1 MNLKKLFV
9 VGGVLLMAGT
19 SAMAAIV
26 DGVRQKPE
34 PTPTQAWVLS
44 TDTTTN
50 YYLYNVGAKAFF
62 TEGNA
67 WGTQASVGNAG
78 LKVAFTVP
86 TENDV
91 PETVNVP
98 GIPEGVYLLN
108 DYSLAKKAWKL
119 VFFDSETAMFV
130 DRGSQ
135 ANFGWGVTP
144 IPATNNFRI
153 HAAAPSDISPSL
165 NSEAYPNVYVGL
177 DVTENA
183 GNTALSPFLE
193 EGEGHYIDWTFV
205 TEDVYKAYLVAVE
218 LYNRAQDL
226 KAVLDDAK
234 AQGVSVSAQETVYLN
249 ESASLEEIEAA
260 ITAVKTAVATNASVA
275 TPIDMTSSI
284 SNPNFDNA
292 SNAGWKGTAPNM
304 TGDGNH
310 GKADV
315 AEHYNK
321 TFDTY
326 QELAG
331 MPAGVYMLSNN
342 GFLRGWWDD
351 AVNHTNYTAYLYSI
365 AGTDTFQVAMANPWD
380 IKNTEQ
386 MAGATE
392 FGTTAS
398 ESTEDR
404 EGGPYYAPNDP
415 SAARLYFEKGYYL
428 NKVFFAVEEGNVKV
442 GVKKDVNRGNEW
454 ATFDNFKLTYYG
466 NAPEAYQYW
475 VSQSPKTDYTGAVV
489 SEQYLNAYNAAFQAT
504 ASNKAEAKAAMA
516 VIQAASDSIAKNSQL
531 WATLQKKFDEGMSM
545 IVEHQTLFSVANL
558 SDYLEYGFY
567 GEEEGIAPKDVL
579 DAEEKT
585 ENADLSNAELQTV
598 INRITE
604 LMNAVSKEDKEGLQ
618 PGSDVTKFL
627 TNPGF
632 EDGTTG
638 WTIESKG
645 GGNVQLGGNADNHCY
660 EAWHSTNFDVYQEVK
675 DLPVGVYEISVN
687 GYMRYLDGQDAITY
701 ADEAPADVPI
711 YVYMNDSKANFVNWL
726 SYPKPEEFYSAI
738 TGAGYL
744 TDGVGYCYPDNMIA
758 ASAAFLDGGYLQSAK
773 CLVAEEGAVTRVG
786 VKGTPEA
793 KFWPIFD
800 NFKLTYLGMAID
812 VVKPLLQ
819 EKVDEANTLVN
830 EITTKSAKAAFT
842 TALTDATTALGGED
856 GKAMF
861 DCIAKLEK
869 AISDLKEGRTLCQ
882 NFAATVQEFMAY
894 AGESASPLAG
904 DALTLGGTIQS
915 ELESS
920 ELDEEQIEAYK
931 LQIREYRLKM
941 ELPADYAQGSAEGV
955 DVTAFIQTPNFEK
968 MVDDNA
974 TNSIDGWIGSA
985 GYNFGN
991 DDNQKGA
998 LAVEF
1003 YEKTFDMYQDLAGVG
1018 TVTLPKGNYRLQ
1030 VNAFERVTETT
1041 PAYLYALADNDTLVS
1056 VELKK
1061 HADGFNERE
1070 GETGPGDMVSAKSFF
1085 EEDRYVNSIA
1095 FRFEGD
1101 TLRIGVKHEE
1111 KGTYDWIIMDDFQ
1124 LLFYGEN
1131 TPTGVE
1137 TVVNMGKPVQVQ
1149 YFTLDGRQVAA
1160 PGKGIV
1166 IRKTIMDNGA
1176 VIVRKIQK

>member
-86 TENDV
+86 TVNDV
-91 PETVNVP
+91 PETVDVP

-130 DRGSQ
+130 DRGTQ

-153 HAAAPSDISPSL
+153 HAAAPSDISLSL

-218 LYNRAQDL
+218 LYNKAQDL

-292 SNAGWKGTAPNM
+292 SYTGWKGTAPNM

-326 QELAG
+326 QELTG
-331 MPAGVYMLSNN
+331 MPTGVYMLSNN

-351 AVNHTNYTAYLYSI
+351 AVNHTNYTAYLYAE
-365 AGTDTFQVAMANPWD
+365 AGVDTFQVAMANPWE
-380 IKNTEQ
+380 IKNTES

-392 FGTTAS
+392 FGTSAG

-428 NKVFFAVEEGNVKV
+428 NKVFFAVEDGNVKL
-442 GVKKDVNRGNEW
+442 GVKKDVNRGSEW
-454 ATFDNFKLTYYG
+454 ATFDNFKLTFYG
-466 NAPEAYQYW
+466 NAAEAYQYW

-489 SEQYLNAYNAAFQAT
+489 SEQYLNAYNAAFQTT

-516 VIQAASDSIAKNSQL
+516 VIQAASDNIAKNSQL
-531 WATLQKKFDEGMSM
+531 WAALKTKYAEAETKVSEN
-545 IVEHQTLFSVANL
+545 QTLISAGDL
-558 SDYLEYGFY
+558 SDYLNDGYYNDDQEDIVPYDIL
-567 GEEEGIAPKDVL
+567 E
-579 DAEEKT
+579 AEEKT
-585 ENADLSNAELQTV
+585 GDNDLSNEELQTV
-598 INRITE
+598 IDKITE
-604 LMNAVSKEDKEGLQ
+604 LIAAVDKELKDGLQ
-618 PGSDVTKFL
+618 PGTDVTRFIK
-627 TNPGF
+627 NPGF
-632 EDGTTG
+632 EEGTTG

-660 EAWHSTNFDVYQEVK
+660 EAWHSTNFNVYQEVS

-687 GYMRYLDGQDAITY
+687 GYMRYLDGQDAITH

-711 YVYMNDSKANFVNWL
+711 YVYMNDSKANFVSWL
-726 SYPKPEEFYSAI
+726 SYPKPASFYDEV
-738 TGAGYL
+738 TGATYL
-744 TDGVGYCYPDNMIA
+744 TGDEGSYPDNMIA
-758 ASAAFLDGGYLQSAK
+758 ASAAFLDGGYQQSAK
-773 CLVAEEGAVTRVG
+773 CLVAEEGAVTRIG

-800 NFKLTYLGMAID
+800 NFQLTYMGMDID

-819 EKVDEANTLVN
+819 EKVNEANTLAN
-830 EITTKSAKAAFT
+830 EMTTKSAKAAFT
-842 TALTDATTALGGED
+842 TALSDATTALGGED

-861 DCIAKLEK
+861 ESIAKIEK
-869 AISDLKEGRTLCQ
+869 AMSDLKEGRTLCQ
-882 NFAATVQEFMAY
+882 DFQATVQEFMAY
-894 AGESASPLAG
+894 ASEYGSSLATE
-904 DALTLGGTIQS
+904 ALQLGGTIQNA
-915 ELESS
+915 LETC
-920 ELDEEQIEAYK
+920 ELDEADIEAYK
-931 LQIREYRLKM
+931 LQIREYKLKM
-941 ELPADYAQGSAEGV
+941 QLPADYAQGSKDGV
-955 DVTAFIQTPNFEK
+955 DVTAFIQTPDFQK
-968 MVDDNA
+968 YVDGDSINA
-974 TNSIDGWIGSA
+974 IDGWIGTA

-991 DDNQKGA
+991 DATQKGA
-998 LAVEF
+998 FALEF
-1003 YEKTFDMYQDLAGVG
+1003 YQMTFDMYQDLAGVG
-1018 TVTLPKGNYRLQ
+1018 TVTLPKGNYRLE
-1030 VNAFERVTETT
+1030 VNAFERVSEST
-1041 PAYLYALADNDTLVS
+1041 PAYLYALADNDTLKS

-1070 GETGPGDMVSAKSFF
+1070 GEAGPGDMVSAKNFF
-1085 EEDRYVNSIA
+1085 NEGRYKNSIA

-1101 TLRIGVKHEE
+1101 TLRIGIKHEAQT
-1111 KGTYDWIIMDDFQ
+1111 TYDWIIMDDFK
-1124 LLFYGEN
+1124 LFFHGDDYD
-1131 TPTGVE
+1131 GVE
-1137 TVVNMGKPVQVQ
+1137 TVINLGKPVQVQ